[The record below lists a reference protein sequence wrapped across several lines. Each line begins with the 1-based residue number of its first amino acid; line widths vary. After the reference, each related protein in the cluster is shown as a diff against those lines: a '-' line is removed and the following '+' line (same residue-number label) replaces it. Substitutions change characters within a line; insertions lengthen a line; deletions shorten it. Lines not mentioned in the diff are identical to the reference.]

1 MAKLKPEV
9 PGNARP
15 RSGLAQRIDSLRISE
30 SDRQIAEEALHN
42 GELMADLIR
51 RASENLKSAAA
62 LVKKS
67 FTHRHK

>member
-1 MAKLKPEV
+1 MAKLEPEV

-30 SDRQIAEEALHN
+30 SDRRIAEEALRN

-62 LVKKS
+62 LVNKS